1 MTLWKKRSLS
11 VLLLLTLFLPILSLA
26 GCSADTSPVSQNG
39 FYFDTIIQITVYSVK
54 DASCLDG
61 CFALAETYENMLSA
75 TVEGSD
81 VWRINHSKGEPVTVS
96 DDTISLLTTALTY
109 AELSGGKIDPT
120 IEPVSALW
128 DFHTEDEPSV
138 PSDTAIKEALSH
150 VDYTAVTITGNT
162 VTLEDPEAAID
173 LGFIAKGYIADR
185 IKDYLV
191 SNQVKSALINLG
203 GNILV
208 LGSKP
213 DGSAYHIGIQEPF
226 AEDGSAITTVSVRD
240 KSLVSSGVYERY
252 FYQDGVLYHHILD
265 TSTGYPLNNN
275 IAGVTIL
282 SDSSV
287 VGDALS
293 TTCYCLGLEA
303 GMNLIESLDQVE
315 ALFITMDNELYYS
328 SGFTQ

>member
-11 VLLLLTLFLPILSLA
+11 VLLLLTLLLQTLFFT
-26 GCSADTSPVSQNG
+26 GCSVDASPISQNG
-39 FYFDTIIQITVYSVK
+39 FYFDTIIQITVYSAK
-54 DASCLDG
+54 DAACLDG
-61 CFALAETYENMLSA
+61 CFALAETYENMFSA

-81 VWRINHSKGEPVTVS
+81 VWRINHSNGEPIMVS

-120 IEPVSALW
+120 IEPVSSLW
-128 DFHTEDEPSV
+128 DFHTVDEPSV
-138 PSDTAIKEALSH
+138 PSDTAIQEALSH
-150 VDYTAVTITGNT
+150 VDYTAVTITGNS

-185 IKDYLV
+185 IKDYLI

-203 GNILV
+203 GNVLV

-213 DGSAYHIGIQEPF
+213 DGSAYNIGIQKPF
-226 AEDGSAITTVSVRD
+226 AEDGSSITTVSVRD

-252 FYQDGVLYHHILD
+252 FYEDGKLYHHILD
-265 TSTGYPLNNN
+265 TTTGYPLNNN

-303 GMNLIESLDQVE
+303 GMKLIESLDQVE